1 MPLHIEGVEY
11 FPMTEVAES
20 IGVSRVTL
28 WRWRSEGKIPQGH
41 RWRGQKVIFTRAEV
55 DAIRLFALRV
65 EPISGEAAEQLPL
78 FRAPGR

>member
-1 MPLHIEGVEY
+1 MA
-11 FPMTEVAES
+11 EVAES

-41 RWRGQKVIFTRAEV
+41 RLRGQKVIFTKGEV
-55 DAIRLFALRV
+55 EAIRIFALRV
-65 EPISGEAAEQLPL
+65 EPIAGELAEQLPL